1 MKMPKYQAIDQL
13 ADWGP
18 EINPRRMIAFAA
30 GRFRSPTA

>member
-13 ADWGP
+13 TDWGR
-18 EINPRRMIAFAA
+18 EINPRCLIAFAA